1 MVALWRHG
9 LRAVG
14 GGGGEIGDEAGMEF
28 ENGGNNLSQ
37 FVDFIALLGHIYV
50 TLILLQ

>member
-1 MVALWRHG
+1 MMKPACNLTMMTIVRMV
-9 LRAVG
+9 
-14 GGGGEIGDEAGMEF
+14 GDEAGMEF